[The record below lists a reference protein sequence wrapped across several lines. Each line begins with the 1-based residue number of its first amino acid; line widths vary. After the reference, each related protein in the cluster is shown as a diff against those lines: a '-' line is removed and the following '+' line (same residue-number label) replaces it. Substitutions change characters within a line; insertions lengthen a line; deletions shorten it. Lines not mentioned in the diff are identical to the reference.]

1 MVPVTTLA
9 AVPRVLS
16 AAEQIAE
23 HYRTQIRSGQLKE
36 GDMLPTN
43 RAIAKDWNVST
54 ATALRAT
61 NTLKG
66 EGLIVTRPAKPPV
79 VAAPRA

>member
-1 MVPVTTLA
+1 MVAVTTLA

-23 HYRTQIRSGQLKE
+23 HYRSRIRSGQLKE
-36 GDMLPTN
+36 GDTLPTN
-43 RAIAKDWNVST
+43 RAIAKGWEVST
-54 ATALRAT
+54 ATVLRAT
-61 NTLKG
+61 TALRE
-66 EGLIVTRPAKPPV
+66 EGLIITRPAKPPV